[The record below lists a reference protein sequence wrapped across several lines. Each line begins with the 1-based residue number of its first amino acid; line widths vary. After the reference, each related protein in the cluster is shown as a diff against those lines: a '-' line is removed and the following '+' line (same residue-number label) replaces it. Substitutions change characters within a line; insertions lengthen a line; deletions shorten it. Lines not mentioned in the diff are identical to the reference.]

1 MRRVVLIVTMILM
14 GLIVGVGT
22 ISTVEA
28 QGNGQT
34 ATVNTSALNVRSG
47 PGINNPAI
55 GVAYRG
61 ESYPVVQTTRGWT
74 QVQYKGQTGWMSTS
88 YLLISGTATSEGITG
103 PTSGTSTAPTTG
115 SAVPNTSGS
124 AAPSGS
130 SAGGKLVF
138 ATSPGGTIYTVN
150 ADGTG
155 LKTVG
160 AGLDPAWSPDG
171 TKIAYADWV
180 TPRGIY
186 IMNADG
192 SNKARV
198 GEQSLSKAP
207 TWSPDGTE
215 IAFNFQNG
223 GRLADEEQCFFGFC
237 FTYPKDPF
245 WRIGIV
251 KVASKEFR
259 EPPSDIHSFSPT
271 YRSNGEIL
279 FDGDG
284 GLRTINPATN
294 DQPVTV
300 AGDARLYDP
309 RECDGAG
316 KIATTYFQHDH
327 WEVYVLNSSGAGL
340 KRLTGSESVLA
351 GPTYDN
357 VAPEWSP
364 DCSQIIFLTNRDG
377 KWRPYIMNADGSNQ
391 RPFLPAVMDGLN
403 FQYGY
408 SSDRV
413 FDWTK

>member
-1 MRRVVLIVTMILM
+1 MRKVVLILAMMVVAMGAGLM
-14 GLIVGVGT
+14 T
-22 ISTVEA
+22 APTADA

-34 ATVNTSALNVRSG
+34 ATVNTAALNVRSG

-61 ESYPVVQTTRGWT
+61 ESYPVLQTTRGWT

-88 YLLISGTATSEGITG
+88 YLVISGTPASAGITG
-103 PTSGTSTAPTTG
+103 PTSGTSAPPSTG
-115 SAVPNTSGS
+115 SV
-124 AAPSGS
+124 PSGTTTTPT
-130 SAGGKLVF
+130 GGKLVF

-155 LKTVG
+155 LRTVG
-160 AGLDPAWSPDG
+160 VGIDPAWSPDG
-171 TKIAYADWV
+171 SQIAYADWV

-186 IMNADG
+186 VMNADG
-192 SNKARV
+192 SGKRRV

-207 TWSPDGTE
+207 SWSPDGSQ
-215 IAFNFQNG
+215 IVFNFQNG
-223 GRLADEEQCFFGFC
+223 GRLAEEEQCFFGFC
-237 FTYPKDPF
+237 FTLPKDPF
-245 WRIGIV
+245 WRLGIITL
-251 KVASKEFR
+251 SDNFFR
-259 EPPSDIHSFSPT
+259 EPPSDLHSFSPV

-279 FDGDG
+279 FDGDV
-284 GLRTINPATN
+284 GLRVINSATN

-300 AGDARLYDP
+300 AEDSRLYDP
-309 RECDGAG
+309 RECAAAG
-316 KIATTYFQHDH
+316 KIATTYYQHDH
-327 WEVYVLNSSGAGL
+327 WEIYSLNSSGANL
-340 KRLTGSESVLA
+340 RRLTGSESVLA
-351 GPTYDN
+351 GPTHDN

-377 KWRPYIMNADGSNQ
+377 RWRPYVMNADGSNQ
-391 RPFLPAVMDGLN
+391 QPFMPEVMDGLT

>member
-1 MRRVVLIVTMILM
+1 MRRVVLIVTMIFM
-14 GLIVGVGT
+14 GLILGIGT
-22 ISTVEA
+22 IPHAAA

-34 ATVNTSALNVRSG
+34 ATVNTGALNVRSG

-55 GVAYRG
+55 GVAYWG
-61 ESYPVVQTTRGWT
+61 ENYPVVQTTRGWT
-74 QVQYKGQTGWMSTS
+74 QVQYKGQTGWMSTG
-88 YLLISGTATSEGITG
+88 YLTISGTATGDGTSG
-103 PTSGTSTAPTTG
+103 PTSGTTTAPTTG
-115 SAVPNTSGS
+115 SPG

-130 SAGGKLVF
+130 SSGGKLVF

-155 LKTVG
+155 LRNVG

-171 TKIAYADWV
+171 TRIAYADWV

-186 IMNADG
+186 TMNADG
-192 SNKARV
+192 SSKARV
-198 GEQSLSKAP
+198 GEQALSKAP

-215 IAFNFQNG
+215 IAFNFQSG

-237 FTYPKDPF
+237 FTFPKDPF

-251 KVASKEFR
+251 KVASREFR
-259 EPPSDIHSFSPT
+259 EPPSDLHSFSPV

-284 GLRTINPATN
+284 GLRAINPALN
-294 DQPVTV
+294 NQPVTV
-300 AGDARLYDP
+300 AGDSRLYDP
-309 RECDGAG
+309 RECEAVG
-316 KIATTYFQHDH
+316 KIAATYFQHDH
-327 WEVYVLNSSGAGL
+327 WEVYVLNSNGAGL

-364 DCSQIIFLTNRDG
+364 DCTQIVFLTNRDG
-377 KWRPYIMNADGSNQ
+377 KWRPYSMNADGTNQ
-391 RPFLPAVMDGLN
+391 RPFMPVVMDGLT

-408 SSDRV
+408 SSDRI
-413 FDWTK
+413 FDWTR